1 MKQFTHQENNRLIN
15 FKWDFVRRKKAREV
29 KDKAERQ
36 VINLKA
42 NLSKF
47 VGISNTLLEQYYNE
61 QSCWETPY
69 KRVL

>member
-1 MKQFTHQENNRLIN
+1 M
-15 FKWDFVRRKKAREV
+15 
-29 KDKAERQ
+29 KAEMAETQ
-36 VINLKA
+36 VTNLKA

-47 VGISNTLLEQYYNE
+47 VGISNTLLEQYYNK